1 MSSAASIVPVITR
14 SVAVLG
20 GLIGACVVLGEGDTS
35 NVLLVIVGM
44 MFAGWAMAPFAL
56 AWVAAAKVK
65 TILAAQL
72 IVLAAAVA
80 AVGLS
85 VAVYWPTFVDNAKPD
100 AQDGLVLLFVPI
112 YQLAGIALAVVA
124 ANFVARRFA
133 KT

>member
-1 MSSAASIVPVITR
+1 MSSAASIIALVIR
-14 SVAVLG
+14 SVAALG
-20 GLIGACVVLGEGDTS
+20 GLLGAYVVLTEGDTS
-35 NVLLVIVGM
+35 NPLLVIIGM

-56 AWVAAAKVK
+56 AWVAAVKV
-65 TILAAQL
+65 TSSRLAQLIILAA
-72 IVLAAAVA
+72 VVA

-100 AQDGLVLLFVPI
+100 AQDGLVLLFVPV
-112 YQLAGIALAVVA
+112 YQLAGIALAVMA

>member
-80 AVGLS
+80 AGLS